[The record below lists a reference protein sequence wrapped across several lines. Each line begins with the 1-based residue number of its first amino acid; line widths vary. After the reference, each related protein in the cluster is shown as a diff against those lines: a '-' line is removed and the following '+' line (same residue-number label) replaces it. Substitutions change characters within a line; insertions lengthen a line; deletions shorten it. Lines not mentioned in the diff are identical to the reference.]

1 MLPGW
6 ARLCRFVRRSRFPG
20 LGLVVLGRHRNAAL
34 ALMRTFSTEIWYGER
49 VAVLGLNGSGKS
61 HYLRLLAGDIL
72 HRALSQQR
80 AAGGGWHPVL
90 SELANLYRRGVQAAN
105 DQHLEE
111 AIQAVLTERAPAV
124 LDLPAEPALTRMLR
138 HAHELGWD
146 IQHAVPDTES
156 LHGIEGAN
164 DPAAV
169 LYRRVE
175 HRWPVISASTT
186 PQGPR
191 PDTRRRP

>member
-1 MLPGW
+1 
-6 ARLCRFVRRSRFPG
+6 
-20 LGLVVLGRHRNAAL
+20 
-34 ALMRTFSTEIWYGER
+34 
-49 VAVLGLNGSGKS
+49 
-61 HYLRLLAGDIL
+61 
-72 HRALSQQR
+72 
-80 AAGGGWHPVL
+80 
-90 SELANLYRRGVQAAN
+90 
-105 DQHLEE
+105 
-111 AIQAVLTERAPAV
+111 VLTERAPAV

-146 IQHAVPDTES
+146 IPHAVPDTES
-156 LHGIEGAN
+156 LRGIEGAN

-175 HRWPVISASTT
+175 HRWPVISASAT